1 MVKILPSILSLD
13 YKDTKKHL
21 DLIKENCEIVHFDV
35 MDGHFVPNL
44 SFGPAIL
51 KAFKEYTNL
60 VMDVHIMVD
69 NPYLIADILI
79 DAGADIITFHYEVF
93 RNDDEIIEF
102 SKYLRSKNVKV
113 GLSIKPKTNVLD
125 IEKLVKNFDLILV
138 MSVEPG
144 HGGQGFIE
152 DSLSKIKYLSD
163 LKTRNK
169 LDFIIEVDG
178 GINDLTASKVIES
191 GAQWLVSG
199 SYLFKGDFKINLEK
213 INKKNI

>member
-1 MVKILPSILSLD
+1 MVKILPSVLSLD
-13 YKDTKKHL
+13 YKDTKGQL
-21 DLIKENCEIVHFDV
+21 DLIKENCEVVHFDV

-60 VMDVHIMVD
+60 IMDVHIMVD
-69 NPYLIADILI
+69 NPYLISDILI
-79 DAGADIITFHYEVF
+79 EAGADFITFHYEVF
-93 RNDDEIIEF
+93 RNRDEIIEF
-102 SKYLRSKNVKV
+102 SNYLKSKGVKV
-113 GLSIKPKTNVLD
+113 GLSIKPKTNVLEIKD
-125 IEKLVKNFDLILV
+125 IVKYFDLILV

-152 DSLSKIKYLSD
+152 DSLSKIKFLDSLKKKERLS
-163 LKTRNK
+163 
-169 LDFIIEVDG
+169 FIIEVDG
-178 GINDLTASKVIES
+178 GINDLTAHKVIDC

-199 SYLFKGDFKINLEK
+199 SYLFKGDFKKNIEK